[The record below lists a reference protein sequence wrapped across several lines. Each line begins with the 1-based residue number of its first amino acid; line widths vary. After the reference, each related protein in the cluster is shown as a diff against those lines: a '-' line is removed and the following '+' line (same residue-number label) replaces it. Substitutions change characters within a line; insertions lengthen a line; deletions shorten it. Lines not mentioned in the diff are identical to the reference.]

1 MGALN
6 KGRKTPFLEGGTNVE
21 YESYPVLTNI
31 KIYTGSIVVLDVA
44 TGYARQ
50 CIAGA
55 PGAYIGLGK
64 AEDQDFGAAPGVSC
78 DNTGGASGA
87 KYIRVRRGVFPFT
100 NSSAH
105 PCDNTMIGAG
115 AFGENDQTVS
125 ATNASSTLSQ
135 IGIIWRVD
143 SGTGPGQNHGAQVWV
158 GIGVG
163 FGVGTAGAPGAVGH
177 TTNVGATLVQNGGTY
192 DIPIAYTDA
201 VDGSVFKIPTL
212 ASGGHAA
219 TVTLPVTSMS
229 ATPVVIYVMANG
241 TANVSGATVTYQFG
255 TTALTTALTAQKRH
269 VAVCVWDGT
278 TWAVNAYVDQN

>member
-1 MGALN
+1 MGALD
-6 KGRKTPFLEGGTNVE
+6 KGRKTPFLAGGTNVE
-21 YESYPVLTNI
+21 YESYPVLTNV

-64 AEDQDFGAAPGVSC
+64 AEGQDFGAAPGVAC

-135 IGIIWRVD
+135 IGIIWRVA

-163 FGVGTAGAPGAVGH
+163 FGVGTAGAPGAIGH
-177 TTNVGATLVQNGGTY
+177 ASNAGAVVTFAAA
-192 DIPIAYTDA
+192 DIVLTAA
-201 VDGSVFKIPTL
+201 QMVDGALIKVPTT
-212 ASGGHAA
+212 AA
-219 TVTLPVTSMS
+219 NSTITLPTASMPT
-229 ATPVVIYVMANG
+229 TPVSLRFLANG
-241 TANVSGATVTYQFG
+241 TANGHTVTYRESPA
-255 TTALTTALTAQKRH
+255 TTLSAAAAASKRH
-269 VAVCVWDGT
+269 LAMASWDGAV
-278 TWAVNAYVDQN
+278 WAVSLAVQP